1 MEAEA
6 IKQALRVKG
15 FTFALIGEAIS
26 VNSNVVSAVCHRR
39 TISSQVAQAIAKA
52 LDKSV
57 TEVFPDVPSYGQP
70 RLPRGAA
77 RAAKAAELQ
86 QLLAS

>member
-6 IKQALRVKG
+6 IKQALYAKG
-15 FTFALIGEAIS
+15 FTFAMLGQALQ
-26 VNSNVVSAVCHRR
+26 VNANVVSGVCYRR
-39 TISSQVAQAIAKA
+39 TTSLSVAQAIAKA

-57 TEVFPDVPSYGQP
+57 PDVFPDVDSYQRP
-70 RLPRGAA
+70 RLPRGAE
-77 RAAKAAELQ
+77 RVAKAAELQ

>member
-6 IKQALRVKG
+6 IKQALRAKG
-15 FTFALIGEAIS
+15 FTFALVGEAIQ
-26 VNSNVVSAVCHRR
+26 VNANVVSAVCYRR
-39 TISSQVAQAIAKA
+39 TTSNPVAQAIAKA
-52 LDKSV
+52 LDKPI
-57 TEVFPDVPSYGQP
+57 TEVFPDVVSYQQP
-70 RLPRGAA
+70 RLPRGAD